1 MEAVMTNELTQTNA
15 LADWW
20 NNADFPGK
28 EFCTLHEN
36 GDLALRK
43 TDLHAE
49 RTIAS
54 LTLDNADAVLK
65 ALTEKFPEVEARGNE
80 LQHEW
85 DAADDKLKLIGKVS
99 RHREY
104 LMHTNAIG
112 DFDIL
117 FHQVDEW
124 EKVLSSL
131 ISNNYTEKL
140 ALIEKAE
147 KLVDSDNWKDTTN
160 QLKEIGEEWKAIGFV
175 DKQRN
180 DDLWNRLEEARTKF
194 FDRKRGHQ
202 EDQEKEMLQ
211 NLDLKMELVEKA
223 ESLAASE
230 NWKEATET
238 FKQLMEQWK
247 ATGRT
252 VHDKNEA
259 LWNRFIQAKNVFFE
273 RKRAHFEVI
282 QAEQEANYIL
292 KLALA
297 ERAEALKDST
307 DWNKT
312 AHAYAD
318 LMEEWK
324 KIGRVPLDK
333 ADEVWERV
341 SVAKEHFFKNKR
353 QHQESL
359 RVTQEDNYAQKL
371 ALAKRAEELKHSN
384 QWREATEEMNELMN
398 DWKKIG
404 PVPREHINTI
414 WEQFIAARKFFFERK
429 DADREKR
436 KQHIEKQF
444 QFKQDRTSGFLQ
456 KLEAEL
462 REEQERL
469 VDFQAA
475 LQNVTPGPKEE
486 ELRSHLTKL
495 IGQTEGKIK
504 SKEEKVKDIR
514 QQLEELDTKK
524 KPSEKKHQKDEPAAK
539 HEEPVAQEQPAA
551 ESAQDPSAQEGAS
564 VADESAAQKEEN
576 SETEEQ

>member
-1 MEAVMTNELTQTNA
+1 MEAVMTNEVTHTNA
-15 LADWW
+15 LTDWW
-20 NNADFPGK
+20 SNADFAGK
-28 EFCTLHEN
+28 EFCTLNEN
-36 GDLALRK
+36 GDLALKK
-43 TDLHAE
+43 TDLHPE

-54 LTLDNADAVLK
+54 LTPENADAVLK
-65 ALTEKFPEVEARGNE
+65 ALVEKFPEVEARGNE
-80 LQHEW
+80 VQQEW

-112 DFDIL
+112 DFDKL
-117 FHQVDEW
+117 FNQVNEW
-124 EKVLSSL
+124 DKEISSL
-131 ISNNYTEKL
+131 VSKNYDEKK

-147 KLVDSDNWKDTTN
+147 KLGESDNWKEASN
-160 QLKEIGEEWKAIGFV
+160 QLKEIGEQWKAIGYV

-194 FDRKRGHQ
+194 FDRKRTHQ
-202 EDQEKEMLQ
+202 EEQEKEMLQ
-211 NLDLKMELVEKA
+211 NLDLKMEIVEKA
-223 ESLAASE
+223 ENLAASE

-252 VHDKNEA
+252 VHDKNEE
-259 LWNRFIQAKNVFFE
+259 LWNRFILSKNTFFE

-282 QAEQEANYIL
+282 QAEQEANYTV

-297 ERAEALKDST
+297 ERAEAMKDST

-324 KIGRVPLDK
+324 KAGRVPLDK
-333 ADEVWERV
+333 ADELWERL
-341 SVAKEHFFKNKR
+341 SAAKENFFKNKR

-371 ALAKRAEELKHSN
+371 GLVKRAEELKHSN

-436 KQHIEKQF
+436 KQHLEKQF
-444 QFKQDRTSGFLQ
+444 QFKQDRTSTFLQ

-462 REEQERL
+462 KEEQERL
-469 VDFQAA
+469 VDFQTA
-475 LQNVTPGPKEE
+475 LENVTPGNKEE

-495 IGQTEGKIK
+495 IAQTEGKVK

-514 QQLEELDTKK
+514 QQLQELDTKK
-524 KPSEKKHQKDEPAAK
+524 KPSEKKQHKEEPEAKIEPAADSVPEEPT
-539 HEEPVAQEQPAA
+539 HEESSATDEPLAQTDDNSQPEQ
-551 ESAQDPSAQEGAS
+551 Q
-564 VADESAAQKEEN
+564 
-576 SETEEQ
+576 